1 MLRCSILPSASQLFS
16 VNLMDFSTI
25 LKPSG
30 CIYLPFQNHCLNM
43 VVKHID
49 LLKTKYSITF
59 LKRWELEEVA
69 LWKSTQEI
77 DAEVMENV
85 FRKKLDQEDY
95 WCTITIG
102 KTDATLSE
110 ASYSVLNGLKED
122 IASIRFMRLELLP
135 AAEEPFG
142 SKVRAYC
149 KG

>member
-1 MLRCSILPSASQLFS
+1 
-16 VNLMDFSTI
+16 
-25 LKPSG
+25 
-30 CIYLPFQNHCLNM
+30 M

-95 WCTITIG
+95 WCTITVG